1 MDFLRPLGMK
11 NGCGLTVVIAFF
23 AATVAEAAPVNLNTW
38 TAESYD
44 AVSGFLPGIWQVG
57 GGGST
62 VTQINN
68 GQPTLF
74 YSDFQAINTFNQA
87 EVLEGTS
94 RQVLCSGQTS
104 IGADG
109 AVQHPNELRPQITAA
124 LDNLEEVLK
133 GAGMSFGN
141 VVRLTIY
148 TTDVDEMIA
157 NWDALA
163 GRLAAAN
170 VAPPQTLLGV
180 ARLAFAELKVEI
192 EATAAD

>member
-1 MDFLRPLGMK
+1 M
-11 NGCGLTVVIAFF
+11 
-23 AATVAEAAPVNLNTW
+23 
-38 TAESYD
+38 
-44 AVSGFLPGIWQVG
+44 
-57 GGGST
+57 
-62 VTQINN
+62 
-68 GQPTLF
+68 
-74 YSDFQAINTFNQA
+74 
-87 EVLEGTS
+87 
-94 RQVLCSGQTS
+94 CSGQTS

-133 GAGMSFGN
+133 GAGMSLGN
-141 VVRLTIY
+141 LVHLRIY
-148 TTDVDEMIA
+148 TTDVDELLA

-170 VAPPQTLLGV
+170 VAPPQALLGV